1 MGKSRDI
8 SHDNLMNAVDYSSV
22 RSLKRA
28 ISSLTFFEKLAGQGN
43 LSAMVI
49 LIDLKKALGLYEGER
64 GAVTDKQRQA
74 IFSVYVCGKTQE
86 QVAQEMGL
94 TRQGVGFLIIS
105 GLKLI
110 QKFLLEGEVK
120 NVYLDENEKKFFV
133 DYYHKIIRG

>member
-1 MGKSRDI
+1 MGKSRDV

-22 RSLKRA
+22 RSLKQA
-28 ISSLTFFEKLAGQGN
+28 ISSLTFFKELAGQGN
-43 LSAMVI
+43 LSAMAI

-110 QKFLLEGEVK
+110 QKYLLEGKVG

-133 DYYHKIIRG
+133 DYYHRL